1 MKPKFLVRKIDEA
14 EPYLIENALDEM
26 DSDGYDIL
34 SVYGSTFSER
44 QFLQSVKTSTI
55 IVGKLRVPSGRSLS
69 KKKKSV

>member
-55 IVGKLRVPSGRSLS
+55 IVGKLRAPPGRSLS